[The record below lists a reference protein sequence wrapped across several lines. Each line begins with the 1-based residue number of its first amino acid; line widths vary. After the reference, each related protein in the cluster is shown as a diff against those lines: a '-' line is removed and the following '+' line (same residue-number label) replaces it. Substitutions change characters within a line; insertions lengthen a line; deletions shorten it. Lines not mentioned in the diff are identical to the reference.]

1 MSYYR
6 QSPDMNVYD
15 RGPANML
22 GKVLIFVF
30 IAIVL
35 TGVAVLGFANV
46 LQDAARMRQIDSQT
60 QHQEALWAA
69 AAPYE
74 QQKAA
79 ADANYDIAATNAAG
93 TRARAQADADAI
105 RARADA
111 QAYANQQ
118 ALAAYQTAVRGQQAL
133 DREKLIGQIAIYA
146 GGLLIVVLVLT
157 LGFAAFRLIARLV
170 PMPAPRPAAAQ
181 PAARPAARPRPAPTP
196 LSPARQPVRQPAPVM
211 PATMYLAADAEAY
224 RPAPQPEP
232 RPAADPKGKRTPTG
246 RMTKQPVPMQ

>member
-93 TRARAQADADAI
+93 TRALAQADADAI

-146 GGLLIVVLVLT
+146 GGLLIVTADHGGHGTGHGTTDPLDMTIPWVIAGPRIRQDYAITAAVSTMDTAATAAFLLGLT
-157 LGFAAFRLIARLV
+157 LPADVGGKPVLEAFAPVGRA
-170 PMPAPRPAAAQ
+170 
-181 PAARPAARPRPAPTP
+181 
-196 LSPARQPVRQPAPVM
+196 LSP
-211 PATMYLAADAEAY
+211 L
-224 RPAPQPEP
+224 PENL
-232 RPAADPKGKRTPTG
+232 
-246 RMTKQPVPMQ
+246 

>member
-1 MSYYR
+1 
-6 QSPDMNVYD
+6 
-15 RGPANML
+15 ML

-93 TRARAQADADAI
+93 TRALAQADADAI

-181 PAARPAARPRPAPTP
+181 PAARPAARPRPAPT
-196 LSPARQPVRQPAPVM
+196 LLRRRARQPVRQPAPVM
-211 PATMYLAADAEAY
+211 PATKCIWPRM
-224 RPAPQPEP
+224 P
-232 RPAADPKGKRTPTG
+232 RPTAPPRSLSRAPPPTRRASG
-246 RMTKQPVPMQ
+246 RRPGV